1 MTLETTHGNLLAG
14 EFDLLHSLLKSYV
27 NQCMCVTSPR
37 SSLKLTKSHRFE
49 SRSAAVMV
57 LNIFNA
63 DVAQFIEGPEIDTQC
78 ANTNTYSASTIQ

>member
-27 NQCMCVTSPR
+27 NQCM
-37 SSLKLTKSHRFE
+37 FE